1 MKDLSNENIVHV
13 NKNGIEYIQFRKL
26 LEYPNINH
34 ALTLKPLN
42 FEGFSTYEKNKE
54 KITREYQKICDILNI
69 DYKNIC
75 RPKQTHT
82 SNVRS
87 VEDGDEGIYNPK
99 YTDVDGLVT
108 NKSNKALVVA
118 FADCMPLLFFDP
130 VRNVIANT
138 HSGWRGTVALIGKE
152 TVEKMIK
159 DYECNPKDI
168 ICCIGPTIR
177 QCHFKVDE
185 DVKDIFYN
193 QFKDKIQIEKYITN
207 KNKEFENELT
217 ECMERRLNSSENK
230 YYIDTVEINKQ
241 VLLKMG
247 LKEENIID
255 SKICTV
261 CEEKQIHSYRA
272 HGKKAGRNISIIE
285 KIK

>member
-34 ALTLKPLN
+34 ALTLKPLD

-177 QCHFKVDE
+177 QCHFEVDE